1 MVDIEPML
9 EYKPSTFGLHTIYN
23 VLAFL
28 YLASV
33 NPLCSIINYG
43 IKTEKEVL
51 RSMIL
56 TNMAF
61 FKCSLRKVS
70 KKGLIIDKN
79 IMYLSNHVSSGD
91 FFIDPYVVNFNG
103 KFISLN
109 KVKLLL
115 PLVSLLTS
123 QVNTVIFI
131 NNMKDKNEIIKTM
144 NNIEVLRKAD
154 TKRNILVYPEGLRRP
169 HRPNPSTILK
179 KGFIYHSFEH
189 NLPLQII
196 HTTNKDYVMDDEK
209 VTYNEGINTFTYYG
223 PKIDPQIL
231 KARYEKKYKKEYT
244 KDDYY
249 EYVYKQWCKIWKKMD
264 KYRIDSYM
272 EKGMTY
278 EKAVKKT
285 EEYAKQFPL
294 IEDKIVNGDNPISNT
309 LIFIRNVVWVIIYYI
324 IYKIIE
330 KVFEIFFSF
339 SKKMNQTNQTNQ
351 TNSSCIG
358 VSACSTSFCKRFS
371 ILKNF
376 LISPVS
382 PVSRISTT

>member
-9 EYKPSTFGLHTIYN
+9 EYKLSTLGLHTIYN
-23 VLAFL
+23 ILILL
-28 YLASV
+28 YLAFI
-33 NPLCSIINYG
+33 NPLCSVLNYS

-51 RSMIL
+51 RSMVL
-56 TNMAF
+56 TNM
-61 FKCSLRKVS
+61 KLIKSSLHKVS
-70 KKGLIIDKN
+70 KREVIIDKN
-79 IMYLSNHVSSGD
+79 IMYLSNHLTSGD
-91 FFIDPYVVNFNG
+91 FYLDPYIVNYNG

-109 KVKLLL
+109 KIKLLL
-115 PLVSLLTS
+115 PVVSLLAS
-123 QVNTVIFI
+123 QINSTIFI

-144 NNIEVLRKAD
+144 NNIEAIRKAD

-196 HTTNKDYVMDDEK
+196 HTTNKDYIIDDEK
-209 VTYNEGINTFTYYG
+209 FTYNEGIHTFTYYG
-223 PKIDPQIL
+223 PKICPQKL
-231 KARYEKKYKKEYT
+231 KAHYEKKYKKEYT

-278 EKAVKKT
+278 ENAVKKT

-294 IEDKIVNGDNPISNT
+294 IEDKIINGDNPISNT

-358 VSACSTSFCKRFS
+358 IGACSTSFCKRLSF
-371 ILKNF
+371 LKNF

-382 PVSRISTT
+382 TV

>member
-9 EYKPSTFGLHTIYN
+9 EYKTSTFGLHTIYN
-23 VLAFL
+23 ILIFL
-28 YLASV
+28 YLAFI
-33 NPLCSIINYG
+33 NPLSSILNYN

-51 RSMIL
+51 RSMVL
-56 TNMAF
+56 TNM
-61 FKCSLRKVS
+61 KYIKSSLHKVS
-70 KKGLIIDKN
+70 KREVIIDKN
-79 IMYLSNHVSSGD
+79 IMYLSNHLTSGD
-91 FFIDPYVVNFNG
+91 FYLDPYIVNYNG

-109 KVKLLL
+109 KIKFLL
-115 PLVSLLTS
+115 PVVSLLAS
-123 QVNTVIFI
+123 QINSTIFI

-144 NNIEVLRKAD
+144 NNIEALRKAD
-154 TKRNILVYPEGLRRP
+154 TNRNILVYPEGLRRP
-169 HRPNPSTILK
+169 HRPNPSVILK

-196 HTTNKDYVMDDEK
+196 HTTNKDYIIDDEK
-209 VTYNEGINTFTYYG
+209 FTYNEGIHTFTYYG
-223 PKIDPQIL
+223 PKICPQKL

-249 EYVYKQWCKIWKKMD
+249 EDIYKQWCKIWKKMD
-264 KYRIDSYM
+264 KYRIDSYI

-278 EKAVKKT
+278 EDAVKKT

-294 IEDKIVNGDNPISNT
+294 IEDKIVNGDKPISNT
-309 LIFIRNVVWVIIYYI
+309 LVFIRNVIWVIIYYI

-339 SKKMNQTNQTNQ
+339 SKKTNQTS
-351 TNSSCIG
+351 SSCLG
-358 VSACSTSFCKRFS
+358 VGACSTSFCKRLS

-376 LISPVS
+376 LISPGF
-382 PVSRISTT
+382 PVSSVSIV

>member
-9 EYKPSTFGLHTIYN
+9 EYKTSNLGLHSIYKIFI
-23 VLAFL
+23 FL
-28 YLASV
+28 YLAFIS
-33 NPLCSIINYG
+33 PLYSILNYG

-51 RSMIL
+51 RSMVV
-56 TNMAF
+56 TNM
-61 FKCSLRKVS
+61 KHIKSSLHKVS
-70 KKGLIIDKN
+70 KRGLILEKN
-79 IMYLSNHVSSGD
+79 IMYMSNHLSSGD
-91 FFIDPYVVNFNG
+91 SYLDPYIVNYNG

-109 KVKLLL
+109 KLKLLL
-115 PLVSLLTS
+115 PLVSLLSS

-131 NNMKDKNEIIKTM
+131 NSMKDKNEIVKTM
-144 NNIEVLRKAD
+144 NNIEALRKAD
-154 TKRNILVYPEGLRRP
+154 TNRNILVYPEGLRRP
-169 HRPNPSTILK
+169 HRPNPSVVLK

-196 HTTNKDYVMDDEK
+196 HTTNKDYVIDDEK
-209 VTYNEGINTFTYYG
+209 ITYNDGIHTFTYYG
-223 PKIDPQIL
+223 PKICPQKL

-249 EYVYKQWCKIWKKMD
+249 EDVYKQWCKIWKRMD

-278 EKAVKKT
+278 EDAVKKT
-285 EEYAKQFPL
+285 EEFAKQFPL
-294 IEDKIVNGDNPISNT
+294 IEDKIVNGDKPISNT
-309 LIFIRNVVWVIIYYI
+309 FIFIRNVLWVIIYYI

-339 SKKMNQTNQTNQ
+339 SKKTNQM
-351 TNSSCIG
+351 NSSCLGIG
-358 VSACSTSFCKRFS
+358 GCCPSICSRLS

-382 PVSRISTT
+382 PVSPV

>member
-9 EYKPSTFGLHTIYN
+9 EYKLSTLGLHTIYN
-23 VLAFL
+23 ILILL
-28 YLASV
+28 YLAFI
-33 NPLCSIINYG
+33 NPLCSVLNYS

-51 RSMIL
+51 RSMVL
-56 TNMAF
+56 TNM
-61 FKCSLRKVS
+61 KLIKSSLHKVS
-70 KKGLIIDKN
+70 KREVIIDKN
-79 IMYLSNHVSSGD
+79 IMYLSNHLTSGD
-91 FFIDPYVVNFNG
+91 FYLDPYIVNYNG

-109 KVKLLL
+109 KIKLLL
-115 PLVSLLTS
+115 PVVSLLAS
-123 QVNTVIFI
+123 QINSTIFI
-131 NNMKDKNEIIKTM
+131 NNMKDKNEIVKTM
-144 NNIEVLRKAD
+144 NNIEAIRKAD

-196 HTTNKDYVMDDEK
+196 HTTNKDYIIDDEK
-209 VTYNEGINTFTYYG
+209 FTYNEGIHTFTYYG
-223 PKIDPQIL
+223 PKICPQKL

-249 EYVYKQWCKIWKKMD
+249 EDVYKQWCKIWKKMD

-278 EKAVKKT
+278 ENAVKKT

-294 IEDKIVNGDNPISNT
+294 IEDKIINGDNPISNT
-309 LIFIRNVVWVIIYYI
+309 LIFIRNVAWVIIYYI

-339 SKKMNQTNQTNQ
+339 SKKMNQTNQTN
-351 TNSSCIG
+351 SSCIG
-358 VSACSTSFCKRFS
+358 IGACSTSFCKRLSF
-371 ILKNF
+371 LKNF
-376 LISPVS
+376 LIKP
-382 PVSRISTT
+382 PII

>member
-9 EYKPSTFGLHTIYN
+9 EYKLSTLGLHTIYN
-23 VLAFL
+23 ILILL
-28 YLASV
+28 YLAFI
-33 NPLCSIINYG
+33 NPLCSVLNYS

-51 RSMIL
+51 RSMVL
-56 TNMAF
+56 TNM
-61 FKCSLRKVS
+61 KLIKSSLHKVS
-70 KKGLIIDKN
+70 KREVMIDKN
-79 IMYLSNHVSSGD
+79 IMYLSNHLTSGD
-91 FFIDPYVVNFNG
+91 FYLDPYIVNYNG

-109 KVKLLL
+109 KIKLLL
-115 PLVSLLTS
+115 PVVSLLAS
-123 QVNTVIFI
+123 QINSTIFI

-144 NNIEVLRKAD
+144 NNIEAIRKAD

-196 HTTNKDYVMDDEK
+196 HTTNKDYIIDDEK
-209 VTYNEGINTFTYYG
+209 FTYNEGIHTFTYYG
-223 PKIDPQIL
+223 PKICPQKL
-231 KARYEKKYKKEYT
+231 KAQYEKKYKKEYT

-249 EYVYKQWCKIWKKMD
+249 EDVYKQWCKIWKKMD

-278 EKAVKKT
+278 EDAVKKT

-294 IEDKIVNGDNPISNT
+294 IEDKIINGDNPISNT
-309 LIFIRNVVWVIIYYI
+309 LIFIRNVAWVIIYYI
-324 IYKIIE
+324 IYKLIE

-339 SKKMNQTNQTNQ
+339 SKKMNQTNQTN
-351 TNSSCIG
+351 SSCIG
-358 VSACSTSFCKRFS
+358 IGACSTSFCKRLSF
-371 ILKNF
+371 LKNF
-376 LISPVS
+376 LIKP
-382 PVSRISTT
+382 PII

>member
-9 EYKPSTFGLHTIYN
+9 EYKHSTFGLHTIYN
-23 VLAFL
+23 ILIFL
-28 YLASV
+28 YLSFI
-33 NPLCSIINYG
+33 NPLCSILNYG

-51 RSMIL
+51 RSMIM

-61 FKCSLRKVS
+61 FKCYLHKVS
-70 KKGLIIDKN
+70 KKGVIIDKN
-79 IMYLSNHVSSGD
+79 IMYLSNHLSSGD
-91 FFIDPYVVNFNG
+91 SFIDPYIVNYNG
-103 KFISLN
+103 KFISLS
-109 KVKLLL
+109 KVKFLL

-131 NNMKDKNEIIKTM
+131 NNMKEKNEIIQSM
-144 NNIEVLRKAD
+144 NNIEALRKED

-196 HTTNKDYVMDDEK
+196 HTTNKEYVIDDEK

-223 PKIDPQIL
+223 PKIDPQKL

-278 EKAVKKT
+278 ENAVKKT
-285 EEYAKQFPL
+285 EEYAKKFPL
-294 IEDKIVNGDNPISNT
+294 IEDKIINGDNPISNT

-351 TNSSCIG
+351 MNQMKSSCLGIG
-358 VSACSTSFCKRFS
+358 ACSTSFCKRFS

-376 LISPVS
+376 LISPIS
-382 PVSRISTT
+382 PV

>member
-9 EYKPSTFGLHTIYN
+9 EYKPSTFGLRTIYN
-23 VLAFL
+23 VLIFL
-28 YLASV
+28 YLAFI
-33 NPLCSIINYG
+33 NPLYSILNYG
-43 IKTEKEVL
+43 VKTEKEAL
-51 RSMIL
+51 RSVIL
-56 TNMAF
+56 TNIAF
-61 FKCSLRKVS
+61 LKCYLRKVS
-70 KKGLIIDKN
+70 RKGLIIDKN
-79 IMYLSNHVSSGD
+79 IMYLSNHLSSGD
-91 FFIDPYVVNFNG
+91 FFIDPYVVHFNG

-109 KVKLLL
+109 KVKFLL
-115 PLVSLLTS
+115 PLLSLLAS
-123 QVNTVIFI
+123 QVNAAIFI
-131 NNMKDKNEIIKTM
+131 NNMKDKNEIIKSM

-169 HRPNPSTILK
+169 HRPNPSMILK

-196 HTTNKDYVMDDEK
+196 HTTNKDYIMDDEK
-209 VTYNEGINTFTYYG
+209 VTYNEGINAFTYYG
-223 PKIDPQIL
+223 PKIDPQKL
-231 KARYEKKYKKEYT
+231 KTRYEKKYKKEYT

-278 EKAVKKT
+278 EYAVKKT

-309 LIFIRNVVWVIIYYI
+309 LILIRSIAWAILYYI

-339 SKKMNQTNQTNQ
+339 SKKMNQMNQISQ

-358 VSACSTSFCKRFS
+358 IGACSTSFCKRFS

-376 LISPVS
+376 LISPIS
-382 PVSRISTT
+382 PV

>member
-9 EYKPSTFGLHTIYN
+9 EYKSATFGLHTIYN
-23 VLAFL
+23 VLVFL
-28 YLASV
+28 YLAFI
-33 NPLCSIINYG
+33 NPLCSILNYG

-56 TNMAF
+56 TNMSV
-61 FKCSLRKVS
+61 FKCYLHKVS

-79 IMYLSNHVSSGD
+79 IMYLSNHLSSGD
-91 FFIDPYVVNFNG
+91 FFIDPYIVNYNL
-103 KFISLN
+103 KFISLS

-115 PLVSLLTS
+115 PLVSLVTS
-123 QVNTVIFI
+123 QINAAIFI
-131 NNMKDKNEIIKTM
+131 TNMKDKNEIIKTM
-144 NNIEVLRKAD
+144 NNVEALRKAD

-169 HRPNPSTILK
+169 HRSNPSAILK

-196 HTTNKDYVMDDEK
+196 HTTNKDYIMDDEK
-209 VTYNEGINTFTYYG
+209 VSYNEGIHAFTYYG
-223 PKIDPQIL
+223 PKIDPQKL

-272 EKGMTY
+272 DKGMTY
-278 EKAVKKT
+278 KDAVEKT
-285 EEYAKQFPL
+285 EEFSKQFPI
-294 IEDKIVNGDNPISNT
+294 IEDKILNGDNPISNT
-309 LIFIRNVVWVIIYYI
+309 FILLRSIAWAIIYYL

-339 SKKMNQTNQTNQ
+339 SKKMNQTNQM
-351 TNSSCIG
+351 NSSCIG